1 MTSSKSRS
9 SHKIEKEGHVIM
21 FIYELIKELQD
32 AHGKHGNVRIKL
44 ICADGKSVDIKST
57 GYYEDSHYEESYLYL
72 SPNK

>member
-1 MTSSKSRS
+1 
-9 SHKIEKEGHVIM
+9 M